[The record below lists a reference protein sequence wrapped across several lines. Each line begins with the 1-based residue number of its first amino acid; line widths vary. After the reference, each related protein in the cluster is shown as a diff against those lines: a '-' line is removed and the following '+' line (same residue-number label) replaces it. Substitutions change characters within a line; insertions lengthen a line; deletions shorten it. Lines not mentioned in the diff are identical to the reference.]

1 MQLFPSNA
9 DFSAAKRGMKIL
21 EGDAVYD
28 RLKGEFNPSIVTHF
42 LNNYSKPGK
51 VLYDPFAGTQAKFT
65 AMACKVSDVEFVGH
79 DLNPSCE
86 EVELKDSIAEA
97 PRLEPNYMIFH
108 PPYFGGGAFSE
119 DVRDVARIG
128 TSDNYVNALKNCVKR
143 SGHNLETVCVVGRS
157 YLSSGTRVELD
168 WLFVNMFQV
177 FGYSTVEILNSV
189 PDIIII
195 MKKDFK

>member
-1 MQLFPSNA
+1 MQLFQSNS
-9 DFSAAKRGMKIL
+9 DLKAAKRGMKIL
-21 EGDAVYD
+21 EGDVVHD

-42 LNNYSKPGK
+42 LNNYSKPGT

-65 AMACKVSDVEFVGH
+65 AMACKVNDVEFIGH
-79 DLNPSCE
+79 DLNPSYE
-86 EVELKDSIAEA
+86 EVELKDSISEA
-97 PRLEPNYMIFH
+97 PRSEPNYMIFH

-128 TSDNYVNALKNCVKR
+128 TTDNYVNALKNCVKR
-143 SGHNLETVCVVGRS
+143 SGNKLEIICVVGRS
-157 YLSSGTRVELD
+157 YLSKGVQVELD

-177 FGYSTVEILNSV
+177 FGYRTVEILSSV

-195 MKKDFK
+195 MKREFK